1 MIATPLLIAVSIFL
15 FFTAVGY
22 TLYRGVYG
30 TRTALEDQLNDLAI
44 KVRISDGAF
53 DGVDTEGTAGL
64 GPILVQWAVRRLPAP
79 KLDTP
84 AGEKLVLTLA
94 HAGFTKPGAV
104 RILQV
109 IRLGSIAAG
118 VLLGLIVN
126 MANGAPITWGIA
138 WAFCGGAL
146 GSVAP
151 SYFLGRRARKRQT
164 KMGRELSDILDL
176 LITCIESGLGIFEA
190 LRTVGR
196 ESQRQ
201 GRLLGDELL
210 LLSAEISAG
219 SSLAQAL
226 RALAERTGVDDIKS
240 LAAILIQSDKLG
252 AQMAPALR
260 ACSDSMR
267 TKRRLRAEEAAQKS
281 TIKMLFP
288 LVLFVLPAML
298 IVIIGPAMIR
308 IIHTMSPGSG
318 P

>member
-1 MIATPLLIAVSIFL
+1 MIATPLLIAVAIFL

-22 TLYRGVYG
+22 TVYRGVYG

-44 KVRISDGAF
+44 KVRISDGVFASG
-53 DGVDTEGTAGL
+53 DSEGLEGL
-64 GPILVQWAVRRLPAP
+64 GPQLVQWAVRRLPAP

-109 IRLGSIAAG
+109 VRLVSIGTG
-118 VLLGLIVN
+118 VLLGFIAN
-126 MANGAPITWGIA
+126 MANGGPITSGFA

-146 GSVAP
+146 GSVGP
-151 SYFLGRRARKRQT
+151 SYYLGSRARKRQA

-196 ESQRQ
+196 EAQRQ
-201 GRLLGDELL
+201 GRLLGSELM
-210 LLSAEISAG
+210 LLSAEIGAG

-240 LAAILIQSDKLG
+240 VAAILIQSEKLG
-252 AQMAPALR
+252 AQMGPALR
-260 ACSDSMR
+260 ACSDSLR
-267 TKRRLRAEEAAQKS
+267 TKRRMRAEEAAQKS

-298 IVIIGPAMIR
+298 LVVVGPAMVQIIR
-308 IIHTMSPGSG
+308 TLGGH
-318 P
+318 